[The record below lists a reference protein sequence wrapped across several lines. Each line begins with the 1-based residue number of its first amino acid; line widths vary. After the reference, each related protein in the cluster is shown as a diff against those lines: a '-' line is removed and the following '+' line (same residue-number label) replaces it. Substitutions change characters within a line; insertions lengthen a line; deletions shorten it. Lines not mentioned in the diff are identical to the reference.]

1 MPLARIGS
9 TLLFFV
15 HVPKTGGTSIES
27 YLRTKGP
34 LGLAG
39 TRHGWSRTTP
49 QHIHADIH
57 GELVPPGLYDHGFA
71 VIRDP
76 KARLLSEFK
85 MRAEPLRFKPR
96 PIGLARLAGYKAK
109 GKAAYGIRL
118 RHRIDY
124 FDFDDWVTRVFDEYR
139 RDPFYKDNHMR
150 PQAQFVSPGLRLFR
164 FEDGLDRVFRWIDE
178 VTGTAPSS
186 GEFFERRSA
195 PMEISCSPETDE
207 LIREFYRED
216 YDLIESLEWDH
227 D

>member
-57 GELVPPGLYDHGFA
+57 GELVPPGLYDQGFA

-96 PIGLARLAGYKAK
+96 PMGLARLAGYKAK

-124 FDFDDWVTRVFDEYR
+124 FDFDDWVTRVFEEYR

-150 PQAQFVSPGLRLFR
+150 ATGPVRQPRPAALPVRGRAGQGVS
-164 FEDGLDRVFRWIDE
+164 LDRRGDGHRTFQWRVLRAAFRPDGDLVLPGDRCTHSRIL
-178 VTGTAPSS
+178 P
-186 GEFFERRSA
+186 RR
-195 PMEISCSPETDE
+195 
-207 LIREFYRED
+207 L
-216 YDLIESLEWDH
+216 
-227 D
+227 